1 MTTPTLAERAAA
13 KAGRTEPADGAA
25 MFAAPAPAEPL
36 PDHDEFEPG
45 DGDPEQVPVH
55 IAWNRLMRD
64 VRAIAKGGK
73 GGQFRSN
80 GAGNYDFR
88 GVDRTV
94 NAIGPAARARGI
106 IVAPVKVEKEYH
118 SSGKAHEC
126 RVTVTWQ
133 VIGPKGD
140 TMPGL
145 WQSAGEAIDY
155 SDKATAK
162 AQSVALRVLL
172 LTAAMVPT
180 GDPEPD
186 ASHIERGE
194 SPSARTAE
202 SYRDEILDP
211 KTSFG
216 RVQQIGHELDRAGML
231 GRMVENETGEREA
244 IGSLGARILAERTK

>member
-1 MTTPTLAERAAA
+1 MGLAENAATLA
-13 KAGRTEPADGAA
+13 GTADTAPP
-25 MFAAPAPAEPL
+25 AAPQFEEL
-36 PDHDEFEPG
+36 PDHDDFEPG
-45 DGDPEQVPVH
+45 PGDPEQVPVH

-106 IVAPVKVEKEYH
+106 IVAPVKVDTEYRT
-118 SSGKAHEC
+118 SGKAREC
-126 RVTVTWQ
+126 TVTVTWQ
-133 VIGPKGD
+133 IIGPKGD
-140 TMPGL
+140 TMPGH
-145 WQSAGEAIDY
+145 WQSAGEALDY

-180 GDPEPD
+180 GDPDPD
-186 ASHIERGE
+186 KSNIERGE
-194 SPSARTAE
+194 EPRRTAE
-202 SYRDEILDP
+202 SYRDEMVDP
-211 KTSFG
+211 KTSY
-216 RVQQIGHELDRAGML
+216 RRIQQIGHEVEQAGML
-231 GRMVENETGEREA
+231 GVRVQNEVGDYETLMD
-244 IGSLGARILAERTK
+244 LGKRKLAELSSGGAQ